1 MAPRG
6 DAPRVPDHGFKMM
19 TGGKRYL
26 RVMAAAWL
34 ASAALGTG
42 PVQAQ
47 DDRAGSGLFTGS
59 IGPFRLFGGPQP
71 PPAPASK
78 DDWSGESGSSGHPLM
93 QADAIR
99 AAAANFPNC
108 IAGYWPEAARRGVT
122 RATFEKYTHGLTPD
136 LKIMDFID
144 AQPEFTKA
152 LWDYLDML
160 VSDAR
165 IKRGREILAAN
176 KATFDAVEKA
186 YGVDRH
192 VVAAIWGIE
201 SNYSTAIGERPVL
214 RSVATLACVGRRQ
227 AYFKDELL
235 ATLEILNRGDVA
247 PDRLKGSWAG
257 AFGPTQ
263 FMPTAFKRYAVDFD
277 GDGRRDVVDSI
288 PDLVASTAN
297 NLKVDGW
304 KPGETWG
311 YEVVV
316 PAGFDYLLADGAR
329 PMTLREWGHRG
340 IRRVGGKAFPRAG
353 DKAFLFL
360 PAGARGP
367 AFLMLN
373 NFRVIMKYNPAE
385 AYALAIGHL
394 ADRLRGDPPF
404 AQAWPRDERVLT
416 SAERYELQQLLI
428 GHGFDIGGE
437 PNGRINLRTRTALKR
452 YQLAAGL
459 VPDGFAT
466 AGLLDRLRAG
476 GIARR

>member
-1 MAPRG
+1 
-6 DAPRVPDHGFKMM
+6 
-19 TGGKRYL
+19 
-26 RVMAAAWL
+26 
-34 ASAALGTG
+34 
-42 PVQAQ
+42 
-47 DDRAGSGLFTGS
+47 
-59 IGPFRLFGGPQP
+59 
-71 PPAPASK
+71 
-78 DDWSGESGSSGHPLM
+78 M

-122 RATFEKYTHGLTPD
+122 RATFETYTRGLTPD
-136 LKIMDFID
+136 LKIMDLMD

-192 VVAAIWGIE
+192 IVAAIWGIE
-201 SNYSTAIGERPVL
+201 SNYSTAIGDRPVL

-227 AYFKDELL
+227 AYFKDEFL

-247 PDRLKGSWAG
+247 PDRLLGSWAG

-263 FMPTAFKRYAVDFD
+263 FMPTAFKKYAVDFD

-297 NLKVDGW
+297 NLKIDGW
-304 KPGETWG
+304 KAGETWG
-311 YEVVV
+311 YEVVM
-316 PAGFDYLLADGAR
+316 PPGFDYLLADAR
-329 PMTLREWGHRG
+329 PMPLREWEHRG
-340 IRRVGGKAFPRAG
+340 LRRANGKAFPRPG
-353 DKAFLFL
+353 DKAFLLL

-373 NFRVIMKYNPAE
+373 NFHVIMKYNPAE

-394 ADRLRGDPPF
+394 ADRLRGDPPLV
-404 AQAWPRDERVLT
+404 QAWPREERVLT
-416 SAERYELQQLLI
+416 GAERLELQQLLFA
-428 GHGFDIGGE
+428 HGFDIGGE
-437 PNGRINLRTRTALKR
+437 PNGRINARTRTALKR

-476 GIARR
+476 SIVRR

>member
-122 RATFEKYTHGLTPD
+122 RATFETYTRGLTPD

-165 IKRGREILAAN
+165 IKRGREILAAY

-227 AYFKDELL
+227 AYFKECNR
-235 ATLEILNRGDVA
+235 IL
-247 PDRLKGSWAG
+247 S
-257 AFGPTQ
+257 
-263 FMPTAFKRYAVDFD
+263 
-277 GDGRRDVVDSI
+277 
-288 PDLVASTAN
+288 
-297 NLKVDGW
+297 
-304 KPGETWG
+304 
-311 YEVVV
+311 V
-316 PAGFDYLLADGAR
+316 P
-329 PMTLREWGHRG
+329 H
-340 IRRVGGKAFPRAG
+340 
-353 DKAFLFL
+353 
-360 PAGARGP
+360 
-367 AFLMLN
+367 
-373 NFRVIMKYNPAE
+373 
-385 AYALAIGHL
+385 
-394 ADRLRGDPPF
+394 
-404 AQAWPRDERVLT
+404 RVL
-416 SAERYELQQLLI
+416 E
-428 GHGFDIGGE
+428 
-437 PNGRINLRTRTALKR
+437 
-452 YQLAAGL
+452 
-459 VPDGFAT
+459 
-466 AGLLDRLRAG
+466 
-476 GIARR
+476 